1 MECDF
6 CGWATKNNVRCT
18 DGLTILQNAFEG
30 NNGGRVPLVWMHD
43 HSDPTNT
50 IGHADLENR
59 DEGVYAYGYFNDSEK
74 AKAAKA
80 AVLNGDVTSM
90 SIFAGHVRKNGNYVT
105 HGDIKEVSLV
115 LAGANPGARIENVIK
130 HSDGDFEE
138 EECDLYLDMGEGIG
152 FFQHSDDE
160 EEQTEETHEE
170 PQDNEEHEE
179 EISHA
184 EDDNETVEDVVKTFS
199 EKQKK
204 VLYYLI
210 GEAIKNAKGK
220 TVEHSDDSEEGEEI
234 SHADGEEG
242 SPDNETVE
250 DVVNGM
256 SEKQKKVMYFLI
268 GKAVEEKKNGGKNDM
283 EIKHNVFEAEDGIYE
298 AAPISHADQAMIL
311 NNMKNSG
318 VGTFQNALHNYL
330 SEHEEYS
337 DIIQH
342 GWEDVTQLFPDWHDV
357 MGKGAPEAIPEDIA
371 WVATVM
377 RGVTKSPFS
386 RIRTRQA
393 DINAIKAGGYP
404 AKGTKKHDTGTISMV
419 TRTTDPQTI
428 YIKDK
433 MDRDDI
439 IDITDFDV
447 VAYMQGLMRQALE
460 EEIARAILIGDGR
473 EPGTE
478 DKISEEHIRSIW
490 NDDDLYSMHFDVDF
504 KKAKEEI
511 QGTNTKV
518 DFGDNYIRTEA
529 FIEAALYS
537 REKYKGR
544 GKPVMFCEPHM
555 INTMLMARDLNG
567 RRIYN
572 TVTDLA
578 AALNVSAIHTIEEFA
593 GKTRKVNQDG
603 MKTKK
608 LLAIFVN
615 LSDYQ
620 VGATKGGQIS
630 SFNDFDIDY
639 NQQKFLQ
646 ETRLS
651 GALTRVKSA
660 IVLEEDVTV

>member
-30 NNGGRVPLVWMHD
+30 NNGGRVPLIWMHD

-59 DEGVYAYGYFNDSEK
+59 DEGVYAYGYFNESEK

-152 FFQHSDDE
+152 FFQHSDD
-160 EEQTEETHEE
+160 
-170 PQDNEEHEE
+170 DN
-179 EISHA
+179 
-184 EDDNETVEDVVKTFS
+184 DETVEDVVKTFS

-210 GEAIKNAKGK
+210 GEAIKKATSGDIK
-220 TVEHSDDSEEGEEI
+220 HSDEDGEI
-234 SHADGEEG
+234 SHADDSG
-242 SPDNETVE
+242 ETVE
-250 DVVNGM
+250 DVVNSM

-268 GKAVEEKKNGGKNDM
+268 GKAIEEKKNGGNEDM
-283 EIKHNVFEAEDGIYE
+283 EVKHNVFEAEDGIYE

-311 NNMKNSG
+311 QNARNSS
-318 VGTFQNALHNYL
+318 VGTFQTALHNYL
-330 SEHEEYS
+330 SEHDEYS
-337 DIIQH
+337 GIIQH

-357 MGKGAPEAIPEDIA
+357 MGNGAPEAIPEDIA

-404 AKGTKKHDTGTISMV
+404 KKGNYKHDTGKVSLV

-428 YIKDK
+428 YVKDK
-433 MDRDDI
+433 MDRDDV

-473 EPGTE
+473 EPGSE

-490 NDDDLYSMHFDVDF
+490 NDDDLYAMHFDVDF
-504 KKAKEEI
+504 AKAKAEI

-537 REKYKGR
+537 REQYKGR
-544 GKPVMFCEPHM
+544 GKPAMFCEPHM

-572 TVTDLA
+572 TITDLT
-578 AALNVSAIHTIEEFA
+578 AALNVSSIHTIEEFA
-593 GKTRKVNQDG
+593 GKTRKVDQDG

-620 VGATKGGQIS
+620 VGSTKGGQIS